1 MNIRRGDIMNAE
13 TLLTIVVTINST
25 WSVAIISL
33 LFKHERRL
41 TNLENKINDI
51 CAAIRKMGGG
61 KNED

>member
-1 MNIRRGDIMNAE
+1 MNAE